1 MMTEKRTSRTPE
13 HAVNDGKTT
22 STRRDFL
29 KTSGFLVVGV
39 GAASLAGTISAVAQT
54 PVEGQS
60 AGPYPDPDFHQL
72 DSWIVVRQDNT
83 ATFYVGK
90 TDLGQG
96 TGTAFRQI
104 MSDELDFPYEK
115 TSCVMGSTDIT
126 VDQGG
131 SGGSDALQTDGW
143 PMRRVAAEARRVLLE
158 MASAKYGV
166 PVAALSVSGGV
177 ISVTADPSKSITYGE
192 LIGDGRFNVTLT
204 GDDVDDVTGRAPLKP
219 VQELTN
225 TGQSKPRYDIPPK
238 VDGSLK
244 WAVDVKLPGM
254 VHARNVKPPVAGAK
268 LVSIDE
274 SSVRDIPGFVRV
286 VSEGNYVAVICER
299 EEQAIRAARAL
310 EVEWEKPSSAALP
323 RSEDLFTYM
332 RSATPTFTHEP
343 EIVGDP
349 DAALGSAAKVV
360 EADYDVPFQGHT
372 AFGPA
377 HATADPS
384 NGQMTIYSN
393 DMKSYRLR
401 NGVAKFLQIPRD
413 KVRVVWMDGPQ
424 AYGRTA
430 ADDAGFEAAFLA
442 KQIGRPVRLQWM
454 RDEETA
460 WDTKGP
466 AYAMRMRGGL
476 DAQGNVVA
484 LEYDARAADHNHL
497 GYNEPDSVLIA
508 QLTGRRRREPAR
520 GRASV
525 PWDKYTIPNRRLLA
539 SVVPLPL
546 VWETPVRTGNLRDP
560 DGPQVTFA
568 FESFI
573 DELAVAAGVDPLE
586 FRLRLLSG
594 TTDDDEG
601 YRRARSVAV
610 IKAAAEAYGWEP
622 RRSPNP
628 RPTASGDILIGR
640 GVAYAFR
647 SQTTAAEIVEVEVN
661 RRTGHVWAKRIVCAH
676 DCGLVVNPEAVKRTI
691 ECGMLHSLSRAL
703 HEEVQFNTEK
713 VTSVNWSSSPTLKHT
728 DVPERIDVVL
738 VNGDPK
744 PDRPDLPHYGAGEP
758 SCKPMLAAVANAIFD
773 ATGVRIRRVPFRDG
787 RVLAA
792 LEAAGV

>member
-360 EADYDVPFQGHT
+360 EANYDVPFQGHT

-484 LEYDARAADHNHL
+484 LEYEARAAAPPFP
-497 GYNEPDSVLIA
+497 GTSTRSPIA
-508 QLTGRRRREPAR
+508 VCWRVWFPYRSFGRRPFARATFGIPTGRRSRSPSSRSSTSSPSPPVWTRWSFDCDFSRAR
-520 GRASV
+520 PTTTRATGAPGPSRSS
-525 PWDKYTIPNRRLLA
+525 RRLPKPMA
-539 SVVPLPL
+539 GSHVARR
-546 VWETPVRTGNLRDP
+546 TPGRRQAG
-560 DGPQVTFA
+560 TF
-568 FESFI
+568 S
-573 DELAVAAGVDPLE
+573 
-586 FRLRLLSG
+586 S
-594 TTDDDEG
+594 
-601 YRRARSVAV
+601 
-610 IKAAAEAYGWEP
+610 AAA
-622 RRSPNP
+622 SPMRFAARPP
-628 RPTASGDILIGR
+628 RPRL
-640 GVAYAFR
+640 
-647 SQTTAAEIVEVEVN
+647 
-661 RRTGHVWAKRIVCAH
+661 WK
-676 DCGLVVNPEAVKRTI
+676 
-691 ECGMLHSLSRAL
+691 SR
-703 HEEVQFNTEK
+703 
-713 VTSVNWSSSPTLKHT
+713 
-728 DVPERIDVVL
+728 
-738 VNGDPK
+738 
-744 PDRPDLPHYGAGEP
+744 
-758 SCKPMLAAVANAIFD
+758 
-773 ATGVRIRRVPFRDG
+773 
-787 RVLAA
+787 
-792 LEAAGV
+792 